1 MLIVLTV
8 FESNSMPG
16 PEQLKD
22 ATFKPATFMQSDGCG
37 LSSCEVSST
46 LIFLFSELP
55 ESSADSPFSAS
66 ALKVL
71 GLNSLSLPKYSPVV
85 VWEDRYGED
94 KEVSRSIVLSKAEEL
109 SSSFGF
115 SSY

>member
-16 PEQLKD
+16 PARLKD
-22 ATFKPATFMQSDGCG
+22 ATFKPATYTQSEGCG
-37 LSSCEVSST
+37 LSSCGVSST
-46 LIFLFSELP
+46 LIFLCSELS

-71 GLNSLSLPKYSPVV
+71 GLNSLLLPKSSPVV
-85 VWEDRYGED
+85 VWEERYGED
-94 KEVSRSIVLSKAEEL
+94 KEISRSTVLSKAKE
-109 SSSFGF
+109 SFSSFGF